1 MSSEKRAVR
10 LEERG
15 AGTKADAF
23 EVHSAVRAV
32 SAIELIFMV
41 LSVVEALPMATG
53 DDLQMKVVISQYG
66 IVAST

>member
-1 MSSEKRAVR
+1 MSSEKRAVW

-41 LSVVEALPMATG
+41 LSVVEALPIRWRHWRRFANESCEIT
-53 DDLQMKVVISQYG
+53 VW
-66 IVAST
+66 